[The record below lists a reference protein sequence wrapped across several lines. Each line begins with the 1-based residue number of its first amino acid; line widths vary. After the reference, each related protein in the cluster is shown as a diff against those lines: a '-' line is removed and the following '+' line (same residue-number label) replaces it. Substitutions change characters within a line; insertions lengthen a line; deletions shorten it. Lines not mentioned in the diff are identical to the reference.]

1 VPAAGFFSDREEG
14 AHINELELT
23 TALNALR
30 AFLPFARERHVQLVT
45 DSLVTTHVVRNYT
58 SRSPPPPYKAADARL
73 FV

>member
-1 VPAAGFFSDREEG
+1 VPAAVFFSDREEG

-58 SRSPPPPYKAADARL
+58 SRSPPPPNKAADARR